1 MSKEI
6 STKDEGPKPKL
17 FESED
22 EESVPQLNEDIFG
35 RILKFVVEK
44 KQRKI
49 RKIVLREE
57 CGRIDSDVLI
67 DEGKYGKQYEPVR
80 YKNAFGVH
88 NVKLGCW
95 IFFIIDAKS
104 VSTQC

>member
-6 STKDEGPKPKL
+6 STKDKGPKPKL
-17 FESED
+17 FKSED
-22 EESVPQLNEDIFG
+22 EESAAVPQLNEDIFG

-57 CGRIDSDVLI
+57 CGRIYSDVLI
-67 DEGKYGKQYEPVR
+67 DEGKQYEPVR

-88 NVKLGCW
+88 NVKLGC
-95 IFFIIDAKS
+95 
-104 VSTQC
+104 